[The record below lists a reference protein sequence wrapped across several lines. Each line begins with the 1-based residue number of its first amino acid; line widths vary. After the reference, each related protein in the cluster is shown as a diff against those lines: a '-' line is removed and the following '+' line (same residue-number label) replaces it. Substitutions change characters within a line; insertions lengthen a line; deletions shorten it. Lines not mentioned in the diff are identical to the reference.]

1 MQDGPIDWN
10 EDAARAVI
18 SKLEGERGALLLVLQ
33 ALQERFGHVPD
44 AAVALIAEALN
55 LSRAEVHGVRTFYHD
70 FHDTRRG
77 RHVLKICRAEACQSM
92 GGEKLAERTARAL
105 GVQFGET
112 TPDGSVTLEA
122 VYCLG
127 LCACAPS
134 ALFDDRPVGRL
145 NDKTIKSLL
154 AEAQA

>member
-1 MQDGPIDWN
+1 MHEAPMAWN
-10 EDAARAVI
+10 EDAARAVVA
-18 SKLEGERGALLLVLQ
+18 KLRGGRGSLLLVLQ
-33 ALQERFGHVPD
+33 AIDETFGHVPD
-44 AAVALIAEALN
+44 EAVALVAEQLN

-70 FHDTRRG
+70 LREDRRG

-92 GGEKLAERTARAL
+92 GGEKIAEKVARGL
-105 GVQFGET
+105 GIKFGET
-112 TPDGSVTLEA
+112 LPDGSLTLES

-134 ALFDDRPVGRL
+134 ALFDGRPVGRL
-145 NDKTIKSLL
+145 NDKVVKSLI

>member
-1 MQDGPIDWN
+1 MHDAPIAWN

-18 SKLEGERGALLLVLQ
+18 ANLKGERGSLLLVLQ
-33 ALQERFGHVPD
+33 AIDETFGHVPD
-44 AAVALIAEALN
+44 AAVALVAEQLN

-70 FHDTRRG
+70 LHEERRG

-92 GGEKLAERTARAL
+92 GGEKIAEKAARTL

-112 TPDGSVTLEA
+112 LPDGSLTLEA

-134 ALFDDRPVGRL
+134 ALFDGRPVGRL
-145 NDKTIKSLL
+145 NDKTVKALI

>member
-1 MQDGPIDWN
+1 MHDTPAAWN

-18 SKLEGERGALLLVLQ
+18 AKLKGERGSLLLVLQ
-33 ALQERFGHVPD
+33 AIDETFGHVPD
-44 AAVALIAEALN
+44 AAVALVAEQLN

-70 FHDTRRG
+70 LHEERRG

-92 GGEKLAERTARAL
+92 GGEKIAQKAARGL
-105 GVQFGET
+105 GIRFGET
-112 TPDGSVTLEA
+112 LPDGSLTLEA

-134 ALFDDRPVGRL
+134 ALFDGRPVGRL
-145 NDKTIKSLL
+145 NDKTVKALI